1 MDMFVTLSCN
11 QKKHFGTAA
20 VKTWVDGSEWRENF
34 PGWNDLSKLEKEEIE
49 RSLKQSSASF
59 MCRIWQE
66 ATKLF
71 IDYIKRVNPAHLKKL
86 LPYLQGSNIKKM
98 LATSCMYI

>member
-20 VKTWVDGSEWRENF
+20 VKTWIDESEWCENF

-49 RSLKQSSASF
+49 RPIKQSSAVL
-59 MCRIWQE
+59 CVVYGR
-66 ATKLF
+66 KLLNYSL
-71 IDYIKRVNPAHLKKL
+71 IISKRANPSHLKKL

-98 LATSCMYI
+98 SATSRMYI